1 MAVVHSTLWDS
12 VKELLLEQYKSS
24 PNLKAVIQAVV
35 EECAQPLEEESFAL
49 QDFLDLDKATGKWLD
64 TLGKLVRLERNIDE
78 DDSAFRQ
85 RIGVEA
91 NKDVAGTP
99 DFVIGSASILSG
111 DPRPRCFDEAPATL
125 FVYTPNGR
133 QLKRAQ
139 VKKLAPTGVLGLPG
153 AAIRLG
159 NGKHWRGVDGKK
171 ILCVAQDTRRYVTAF
186 VVDEQGRYAV
196 NESGVRV
203 VAVLE

>member
-85 RIGVEA
+85 RIG
-91 NKDVAGTP
+91 
-99 DFVIGSASILSG
+99 ILQLSARS
-111 DPRPRCFDEAPATL
+111 RAPAT
-125 FVYTPNGR
+125 
-133 QLKRAQ
+133 A
-139 VKKLAPTGVLGLPG
+139 APT
-153 AAIRLG
+153 
-159 NGKHWRGVDGKK
+159 
-171 ILCVAQDTRRYVTAF
+171 TR
-186 VVDEQGRYAV
+186 
-196 NESGVRV
+196 
-203 VAVLE
+203 